1 MALEIKPVVT
11 LYFARH
17 GETEANVQR
26 RFQGHND
33 TPLTAHGRV
42 QAQMLASILADSLRQ
57 KPVPHFVCS
66 PLPRTCT
73 TMEMI
78 LDALGLPRVYDT
90 DDRLMEID
98 LGAWSG
104 LTDDEA
110 RALDPVM
117 WDKRGHDKWNVRV
130 PGGGENYAMVAA
142 RLTSWAHELDRD
154 TVAISHGAATRI
166 LRGLFLGLD
175 WKAMSDLDERQ
186 DCVFRY
192 RDGELKRLEYEGPL
206 KAQV

>member
-1 MALEIKPVVT
+1 MVLELKPGLT

-26 RFQGHND
+26 RFQGTND

-42 QAQMLASILADSLRQ
+42 QAQMLAAILAERLAD
-57 KPVPHFVCS
+57 KTTPHFVCS
-66 PLPRTCT
+66 PLPRART
-73 TMEMI
+73 TMELI

-90 DDRLMEID
+90 DPRLMEID

-110 RALDPVM
+110 RALDPAM
-117 WDKRGHDKWNVRV
+117 WDKRVHDKWSVRV
-130 PGGGENYAMVAA
+130 PGGGENYAMVAD
-142 RLTSWAHELDRD
+142 RLTAWVKELDRD
-154 TVAISHGAATRI
+154 TLAISHGAATRI

-175 WKAMSDLDERQ
+175 WEGMSNLDERQ

-192 RDGELKRLEYEGPL
+192 SEGTLTRFEYEGPL
-206 KAQV
+206 RSQV